1 MTSDVTAEQYVRK
14 VEEHCSAEQLELLR
28 RHFWAGDPAGEN
40 PGGGDIDLGV
50 GMGKILTTARPFT
63 AMPLDD
69 VERLLASPMP
79 ELRAGALRVMGNKAK
94 HKKATDD
101 ERAVLYALYMK
112 YKHKIN
118 SWGLVDI
125 SSHQIVGLYLL
136 DRPRD
141 VLYEMA
147 ASDNWWEHRIALVST
162 LAFVGRGDLDDTFR
176 LAELLRDD
184 EHDKVHTALGWLLR
198 EAGRHD
204 RARLM
209 KFLDAHA
216 ATLPRITLRT
226 AIEHFDKEQ
235 RTYYLGMKKRLAEGG

>member
-1 MTSDVTAEQYVRK
+1 MTSDITAEQYVEK
-14 VEEHCSAEQLELLR
+14 VAEHCSAEQRELLR
-28 RHFWAGDPAGEN
+28 RHFGAADPGT
-40 PGGGDIDLGV
+40 GDIDLGV
-50 GMGKILTTARPFT
+50 RMGKVLTTARPFT
-63 AMPLDD
+63 AMPLDE
-69 VERLLASPMP
+69 VERLLASPIP
-79 ELRAGALRVMGNKAK
+79 ELRAGALRIMGDKAK
-94 HKKATDD
+94 HKKATDA
-101 ERAVLYALYMK
+101 EREVLYELYMK
-112 YKHKIN
+112 HKDKIN

-125 SSHQIVGLYLL
+125 SSHQIVGGYLV

-162 LAFVGRGDLDDTFR
+162 LAFVGRKDVDDTFR

-184 EHDKVHTALGWLLR
+184 EHDKVHTAVGWLLR

-204 RARLM
+204 RPRLL

-235 RTYYLGMKKRLAEGG
+235 RAHYLGMKKRLAEGG